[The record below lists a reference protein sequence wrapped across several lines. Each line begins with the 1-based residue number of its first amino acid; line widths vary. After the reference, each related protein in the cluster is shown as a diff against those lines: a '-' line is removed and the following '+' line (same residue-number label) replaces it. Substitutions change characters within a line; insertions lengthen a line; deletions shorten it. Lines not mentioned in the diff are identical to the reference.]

1 MGLTPEDGLC
11 DAVLQAWYP
20 GEAGGTAVAETLF
33 GLNNPAGRLPV
44 TFYTGDSQLP
54 DFEDYDMTGRT
65 YRYMTEKPLYAF
77 GHGLSYTTFG
87 YSMPEVKGSRVGEPV
102 TLSVNVRNTGDMDG
116 DEVVQVYIKN
126 SADRELN
133 KTLRAFRR
141 IHLKKGEAQDV
152 TFELGPEAFAFYNPV
167 SGEME
172 AVAGDYEVG
181 IGGASD
187 RIERTVTIN
196 YR

>member
-1 MGLTPEDGLC
+1 MGLTPEDELC

-20 GEAGGTAVAETLF
+20 GEAGGQAVAETLF

-44 TFYTGDSQLP
+44 TFYKDDSQLP
-54 DFEDYDMTGRT
+54 DFEDYDMEGRT

-77 GHGLSYTTFG
+77 GHGLSYTTFD
-87 YSMPEVKGSRVGEPV
+87 YSQPEVKGGEGQPV
-102 TLSVNVRNTGDMDG
+102 TLSVNVTNSGDRDG

-126 SADRELN
+126 NADKSLN

-141 IHLKKGEAQDV
+141 IHLKKGESQDV
-152 TFELGPEAFAFYNPV
+152 NFILGPEAFAFYNPE

-172 AVAGDYEVG
+172 ALAGIYDVSV
-181 IGGASD
+181 GGASD
-187 RIERTVTIN
+187 NTKTLSIK
-196 YR
+196 Y